1 MNDFDS
7 LMSDLFGKT
16 TQQPEPE
23 IKIKPVKEKEQI
35 NFFPYRPENL
45 KNKLSEFLSK
55 LKQAGASYTVTNIQS
70 GYTFNNTHRVKIICK
85 DNTLLETDLMREIH
99 NDIEL
104 ESLLILNFIQYSDFL
119 FEKIEGLATY
129 RIYRR
134 AEERKYFPSS
144 LFLAVLSVFKNFS
157 EYPNAKHKTIEE
169 IYEDYI
175 TELKSLGIEYP
186 AIVESLEKLRKLK
199 IVVQRVN
206 DNCYIFKY
214 KVIE

>member
-1 MNDFDS
+1 MQVSTICLIRKIFEANVAIITRPLCLEIISFKVPSTDDS
-7 LMSDLFGKT
+7 LFEKPSDNALV
-16 TQQPEPE
+16 E
-23 IKIKPVKEKEQI
+23 
-35 NFFPYRPENL
+35 
-45 KNKLSEFLSK
+45 S
-55 LKQAGASYTVTNIQS
+55 
-70 GYTFNNTHRVKIICK
+70 
-85 DNTLLETDLMREIH
+85 DLMREIH

-104 ESLLILNFIQYSDFL
+104 ESLLILNFIKYSDFL

-144 LFLAVLSVFKNFS
+144 LFLAVLSVFKKFS

-199 IVVQRVN
+199 IVVDFSFIVLYNVTVN
-206 DNCYIFKY
+206 KREKSTTKIIERMKNYETIFD
-214 KVIE
+214 